1 MTAVGRGRSR
11 VEVARQLQRAVGD
24 LTRTSLARMER
35 EMPWFTDLPAE
46 HRARIGSV
54 LQAGYNL
61 FIDWYCNPS
70 NATPPVAGQ
79 VFGTAPRSFAG
90 VITLQQT
97 VAMIRLSIE
106 VAEADLTEAVDP
118 AVAGEVREAI
128 LVYGRELA
136 FASADIYAHAAEMRG
151 AWDARLEALVI
162 DSVMRGDA
170 DETTRTRASAL
181 GWTDNGSVAVV
192 VGQAPEPSAD
202 GTTEALID
210 EVRRAARVR
219 HLDALGAIQ
228 GDRLVVVVNG
238 VSDPDGTGALL
249 APHFGDGP
257 VVVGPVVPD
266 LLSAHV
272 SAAEAVAG
280 LRAAAGWPTTYAGGS
295 RVDNRALTSH
305 DLLPERAL
313 DGDDLARRHLVEQ
326 VYLPLQQAGGGV
338 LPTLTALLD
347 NGGSIEG
354 AARTLF
360 VHPNTVRYRLRRVTE
375 LTGLSPQAAHHA
387 FTLRVAMILGRL
399 CASRSATAPGL

>member
-1 MTAVGRGRSR
+1 MTAVGSSNRT
-11 VEVARQLQRAVGD
+11 EVARRLQLAVGD

-35 EMPWFTDLPAE
+35 EMAWFTDLPAE

-61 FIDWYCNPS
+61 FVDWWCDPGS
-70 NATPPVAGQ
+70 AAPPVAGQ

-97 VAMIRLSIE
+97 VAMIRLSME
-106 VAEADLTEAVDP
+106 VAETELAGAVDP
-118 AVAGEVREAI
+118 ADAPEVREAI

-136 FASADIYAHAAEMRG
+136 FASADVYAHAAELRG

-181 GWTDNGSVAVV
+181 GWTDSGSVAVV
-192 VGQAPEPSAD
+192 VGRAPEPARD
-202 GTTEALID
+202 ATTEALID
-210 EVRRAARVR
+210 EVRRAARTR
-219 HLDALGAIQ
+219 HLDALGAVQ
-228 GDRLVVVVNG
+228 GDRLVVVVSG
-238 VSDPDGTGALL
+238 VTDPDGTGALL
-249 APHFGDGP
+249 AGHYGEGP

-280 LRAAAGWPTTYAGGS
+280 LRAAVGWPTAYAGTH
-295 RVDNRALTSH
+295 AFLTSD

-313 DGDDLARRHLVEQ
+313 DGDELARRRLVEE
-326 VYLPLQQAGGGV
+326 VFVPLHDAGGGALATV
-338 LPTLTALLD
+338 TALLD
-347 NGGSIEG
+347 AGGSIEG
-354 AARTLF
+354 AARALF

-375 LTGLSPQAAHHA
+375 LTGLSPQSARQA
-387 FTLRVAMILGRL
+387 FTLRVAMVLGRL
-399 CASRSATAPGL
+399 WHARSGTPPPL

>member
-1 MTAVGRGRSR
+1 VGVSTRA
-11 VEVARQLQRAVGD
+11 EVARQLQRAVGD

-35 EMPWFTDLPAE
+35 EMPWFADLPPE
-46 HRARIGSV
+46 HRSRIGSV

-61 FIDWYCNPS
+61 FIDWYCAPGG
-70 NATPPVAGQ
+70 ATPPVAGQ

-118 AVAGEVREAI
+118 AHAAEVREAI

-181 GWTDNGSVAVV
+181 GWTDSGSVAVV
-192 VGQAPEPSAD
+192 VGKAPEPSAED
-202 GTTEALID
+202 TTEALID
-210 EVRRAARVR
+210 DVRRAARAR

-228 GDRLVVVVNG
+228 GDRLVVVVSG
-238 VSDPDGTGALL
+238 VSDPDSTGALL
-249 APHFGDGP
+249 RPHFGEGP

-266 LLSAHV
+266 LLTAHV

-280 LRAAAGWPTTYAGGS
+280 LRAAVSWPTTYVGGGGS
-295 RVDNRALTSH
+295 LTSH

-313 DGDDLARRHLVEQ
+313 DGDELARRHLVEE
-326 VYLPLQQAGGGV
+326 VFLPLQQAGGEV
-338 LPTLTALLD
+338 MATLTALLD
-347 NGGSIEG
+347 NGGAIEG

-375 LTGLSPQAAHHA
+375 LTGLSPQSAHQA
-387 FTLRVAMILGRL
+387 FTLRVAIVLGRL
-399 CASRSATAPGL
+399 SVARSAPPPAL

>member
-1 MTAVGRGRSR
+1 
-11 VEVARQLQRAVGD
+11 
-24 LTRTSLARMER
+24 MER
-35 EMPWFTDLPAE
+35 EMPWFNDLPAE
-46 HRARIGSV
+46 HRSRIGSV

-61 FIDWYCNPS
+61 FIDWYCRPS
-70 NATPPVAGQ
+70 SATPPVAGQ

-106 VAEADLTEAVDP
+106 VAEADLTKAVDP
-118 AVAGEVREAI
+118 PDAAEVREAI

-181 GWTDNGSVAVV
+181 GWTDSGSVAVV
-192 VGQAPEPSAD
+192 VGVSPEPSAD

-210 EVRRAARVR
+210 EVRRAARAR

-228 GDRLVVVVNG
+228 GDRLVVVVSG

-249 APHFGDGP
+249 APHFGGGP

-280 LRAAAGWPTTYAGGS
+280 LRAAIGWPTTYAESSGS
-295 RVDNRALTSH
+295 LTSD

-313 DGDDLARRHLVEQ
+313 DGDDLARRRLVEE
-326 VYLPLQQAGGGV
+326 VFLPLQQSGGGV

-354 AARTLF
+354 AARALF
-360 VHPNTVRYRLRRVTE
+360 VHPNTVRYRLRRVAE
-375 LTGLSPQAAHHA
+375 LTGLSPQSAHQA
-387 FTLRVAMILGRL
+387 FALRVAIVLGRL
-399 CASRSATAPGL
+399 SAARSASTPGL